1 MLLSEPAQPTE
12 SSVVDS
18 LLPLVFESWPGQVP
32 PRCCF
37 FCCLFVSFNLAEKLI
52 AKSDRKYKN
61 NGSSS

>member
-1 MLLSEPAQPTE
+1 MTLLPEPAQPME
-12 SSVVDS
+12 SSMVDS

-37 FCCLFVSFNLAEKLI
+37 LLLFVSFNLAEKLI